1 MELEN
6 IILSEVAPIQ
16 KDTWYILTYKWTL
29 AIKYRTT
36 TLQST
41 DPKKLSNKEGPR
53 EDARISLRRGNKTEI
68 GGGWR
73 EGTG

>member
-53 EDARISLRRGNKTEI
+53 EDA
-68 GGGWR
+68 
-73 EGTG
+73 